1 MNSEI
6 EHRARACTEKA
17 LAGLGLTTALDFVQ
31 VGEMQ
36 RPELCVFV
44 RGTSTLSTPDIQDLI
59 FAAFEAEYAEHEAW
73 PLLFLYTNE
82 DRELASDRGSSCA
95 VS

>member
-1 MNSEI
+1 MNPEP

-17 LAGLGLTTALDFVQ
+17 LAGLGLTTALDHLQ

-44 RGTSTLSTPDIQDLI
+44 RGSATLSTPDLQDLI
-59 FAAFEAEYAEHEAW
+59 FAAFEAEYAEHETW

-82 DRELASDRGSSCA
+82 DRELASDRGSSYA